1 MRVTVPDVRLG
12 QGRSVVAFGGGH
24 GLSASL
30 RALRE
35 LVHRRVVGDLTA
47 VVTVA
52 DNGGSSGRL
61 RGEFGVLPPGDL
73 RMALAALCR
82 TDDWGDTWAGVLQH
96 RFAGDG
102 EMNGHVVGNLLI
114 VAMWEQLGDH
124 VRALDLVGRLLGAA
138 GRVLP
143 MALSPMDIRAQVR
156 GLDPLDPE
164 SLTTVRGQVQV
175 ARTDGV
181 IASIEL
187 EPSDPEPCPEAI
199 AAVDA
204 ADWVVLGPGSWF
216 TSVIPHLMVPALRE
230 ALVRTPARRAVVLNL
245 DEQAGETHGFGPA
258 DHLAVLAEH
267 APELRIDV
275 VLADTVS
282 VEGHEAELEQTVK
295 ALGARLVVADVAL
308 GDGTPRHDPHRL
320 AAAFEHILAEEPA
333 AAGPRG

>member
-1 MRVTVPDVRLG
+1 MAVPVPDVRVD
-12 QGRSVVAFGGGH
+12 GRAQSVVAFGGGH

-35 LVHRRVVGDLTA
+35 LVHRLVVDDLTA

-114 VAMWEQLGDH
+114 VALWEQMGDH
-124 VRALDLVGRLLGAA
+124 VRGLDLVGRLLGAA

-143 MALSPMDIRAQVR
+143 MALSPMDITAQVR
-156 GLDPLDPE
+156 GADPADPDG
-164 SLTTVRGQVQV
+164 LTTVRGQVQV
-175 ARTDGV
+175 ARTEGV

-187 EPSDPEPCPEAI
+187 DPADPEPCPEAL
-199 AAVDA
+199 AAVGS
-204 ADWVVLGPGSWF
+204 ADWVILGPGSWF
-216 TSVIPHLMVPALRE
+216 TSVIPHLMVPALRT
-230 ALVRTPARRAVVLNL
+230 ALVTTSARVAVVLNL
-245 DEQAGETHGFGPA
+245 EEQAGETHGFGPS

-267 APELRIDV
+267 APDLQIDAV
-275 VLADTVS
+275 VADTAS
-282 VEGHEAELEQTVK
+282 VAGHETELEQTVK
-295 ALGARLVVADVAL
+295 ALGARLVLGDVAL
-308 GDGTPRHDPHRL
+308 GDGTARHDPRRL
-320 AAAFEHILAEEPA
+320 ADVLERLLTDAV
-333 AAGPRG
+333 

>member
-1 MRVTVPDVRLG
+1 MAVPVPDVRVD
-12 QGRSVVAFGGGH
+12 GRAQSVVAFGGGH

-35 LVHRRVVGDLTA
+35 LVHRLVVDDLTA

-114 VAMWEQLGDH
+114 VALWEQVGDH
-124 VRALDLVGRLLGAA
+124 VRGLDLVGRLLGAS

-143 MALSPMDIRAQVR
+143 MALSPMDITARVR
-156 GLDPLDPE
+156 GADPADPDA
-164 SLTTVRGQVQV
+164 LTTVRGQVEV
-175 ARTDGV
+175 ARADGV
-181 IASIEL
+181 IVSIEL
-187 EPSDPEPCPEAI
+187 EPSEPEPCPEAI
-199 AAVDA
+199 AAVEA

-216 TSVIPHLMVPALRE
+216 TSVIPHLMVPALRA
-230 ALVRTPARRAVVLNL
+230 ALVATSARVAVVLNL
-245 DEQAGETHGFGPA
+245 EEQAGETHGFGPS

-267 APELRIDV
+267 APDLRIDAV
-275 VLADTVS
+275 VADIGS
-282 VEGHEAELEQTVK
+282 VAGHEVELEQTVR
-295 ALGARLVVADVAL
+295 ALGARLVLGDVAL
-308 GDGTPRHDPHRL
+308 GDGTARHDPQRL
-320 AAAFEHILAEEPA
+320 AAVLERLLTDAD
-333 AAGPRG
+333 